1 MRFLISP
8 ALRDSFGMTFHFGG
22 VGGKRR
28 FAGANRLFP
37 PLSPKT
43 SCHSERFG
51 HRSFSGG
58 GQRGIPSILFSSL
71 LLIADTH
78 NIFYHLI
85 TINLYKTRFI
95 NIKQDLLKSHSMRVA
110 GLIYLLFIICLSSC
124 TGKKD
129 ISILTCQLR
138 KSDYVEK
145 INVAGTV
152 QAVVNTPVM
161 APRSTFGQ
169 MTIVRL
175 APDGSF
181 VKKGD
186 TLCVL
191 SVPELVSMNREI
203 LTAIET
209 LGADLKKAEAD
220 NKLNIAL
227 LEARMAISEA
237 QLKISSLDSLQ
248 MKFATIVNQKLL
260 ELEMRK
266 AVIEKQKTE
275 RKLAATK
282 TIGETDIRQKK
293 ARIIQE
299 KMKAQTYADQITSM
313 TLIAQRDGIVMRTES
328 PRMMISSSTG
338 TGSFGGPVRVGSVI
352 FLSSTPVLQF
362 PDLSR
367 MQVSAD
373 VAEADFRKI
382 EKGQKVFITVDAAE
396 KLNTTGKINRKNLS
410 ASAAQRY
417 SGSKVKSYEVIIDVD
432 SCHSK
437 MKPGLSANCVIILK
451 EEKDT
456 LFVPTLAIFERDSS
470 KIVYVKNKKGFVPV
484 KIETGTSGSSFT
496 IISSG
501 LKGDETIALTEPPNS
516 LIVYET
522 TGKDTIRKFIQK

>member
-1 MRFLISP
+1 MR
-8 ALRDSFGMTFHFGG
+8 A
-22 VGGKRR
+22 V
-28 FAGANRLFP
+28 
-37 PLSPKT
+37 
-43 SCHSERFG
+43 
-51 HRSFSGG
+51 
-58 GQRGIPSILFSSL
+58 
-71 LLIADTH
+71 
-78 NIFYHLI
+78 
-85 TINLYKTRFI
+85 RFI
-95 NIKQDLLKSHSMRVA
+95 YI
-110 GLIYLLFIICLSSC
+110 LFIICLCSC

-129 ISILTCQLR
+129 NSIITFQLS

-145 INVAGTV
+145 INVSGTV
-152 QAVVNTPVM
+152 QAVVNMPVM
-161 APRSTFGQ
+161 PPRNQLGQ
-169 MTIVRL
+169 MTVVQIVQ
-175 APDGSF
+175 DGAF

-191 SVPELVSMNREI
+191 SSPEVESRYREM
-203 LTAIET
+203 LTSIET
-209 LGADLKKAEAD
+209 LEAELKKAEAD

-227 LEARMAISEA
+227 LEAQLATSEA

-248 MKFATIVNQKLL
+248 MKFATEVNQKLI
-260 ELEMRK
+260 ELEMKK

-282 TIGETDIRQKK
+282 TIGETDKRQTK
-293 ARIIQE
+293 ARIMQE
-299 KMKAQTYADQITSM
+299 KMRAQTFADQITSM

-328 PRMMISSSTG
+328 PRIMVSSSTG
-338 TGSFGGPVRVGSVI
+338 TGSFGGPIREGSVI
-352 FLSSTPVLQF
+352 FLSTPVLQF

-432 SCHSK
+432 SCHLK
-437 MKPGLSANCVIILK
+437 MKPGLSANCEIILK

-470 KIVYVKNKKGFVPV
+470 KIVYVKNKKEFVPV

-496 IISSG
+496 IIAGG

-522 TGKDTIRKFIQK
+522 TGKDTIKNFNQK